1 MTHASRYIIIIVT
14 IVIVPD
20 SDKVYAISMYLYS
33 PQNNAQKHKSPRF
46 SVSIYGQLRQ
56 P

>member
-20 SDKVYAISMYLYS
+20 SDKVYAISMYLLALKIMLES
-33 PQNNAQKHKSPRF
+33 IKVHDFQFPF
-46 SVSIYGQLRQ
+46 TVS
-56 P
+56 